1 MRILLTGSSGMV
13 GKNILEHPIAGRYEI
28 LNPNRSVLDL
38 LSLSAVEKYLKAN
51 EPDLIVHCAGLVG
64 GIQDNIERPTKF
76 LVENALMGM
85 NLMSAAQL
93 AGIKNLINLG
103 SSCMYPRD
111 VKNPLKE
118 DAILT
123 GELEPTNEGYAL
135 AKIMSAK
142 LCDYISATDN
152 DLSFKTVIPCNLYGR
167 HDKFG
172 DASSHMVP
180 AVIKKIHSAS
190 NRGISSVDIWGDGLA
205 RREFMYAGDFAS
217 FIFYAI
223 ENFDRMPGT
232 INVGLGRDYS
242 IREYYETVA
251 SIVGF
256 DGQFTLDTTRPVG
269 MRQKLVDITRLE
281 SFGWRHQVSLESGIK
296 HTWDYYKGLSDVNL

>member
-13 GKNILEHPIAGRYEI
+13 GKNILEHPSARRYEF
-28 LNPNRSVLDL
+28 LNPDRSVLNL
-38 LSLSAVEKYLKAN
+38 LSLSAVENYLKEN

-76 LVENALMGM
+76 LVDNALMGI
-85 NLMSAAQL
+85 NLINAAQL
-93 AGIKNLINLG
+93 AGIKKLINLG
-103 SSCMYPRD
+103 SSCMYPRNAE
-111 VKNPLKE
+111 NPLKE

-142 LCDYISATDN
+142 LCNYISATGN
-152 DLSFKTVIPCNLYGR
+152 EVSFKTVIPCNLYGR
-167 HDKFG
+167 HDKFS
-172 DASSHMVP
+172 DVSSHMVP

-190 NRGISSVDIWGDGLA
+190 TQGISSVEIWGDGLA

-223 ENFDRMPGT
+223 ENFNRMPGI
-232 INVGLGRDYS
+232 INVGLGHDYS
-242 IREYYETVA
+242 IREYYETIA
-251 SIVGF
+251 AIVGF
-256 DGQFTLDTTRPVG
+256 DGQFTLDKTRPVG
-269 MRQKLVDITRLE
+269 MRQKLVDIARLE
-281 SFGWRHQVSLESGIK
+281 SFGWRHQVSLESGIE
-296 HTWDYYKGLSDVNL
+296 HTWDYYKGISHVNL